1 MKCDFKHF
9 LLDYSPSLDAGSEE
23 NYSSSSDVDTRDA
36 ENVNSVALPDDPATD
51 LESDEDSI
59 TQECYRIFQEYDP
72 QQSQY
77 TVSKV
82 RMKCYNQL

>member
-1 MKCDFKHF
+1 M
-9 LLDYSPSLDAGSEE
+9 
-23 NYSSSSDVDTRDA
+23 
-36 ENVNSVALPDDPATD
+36 PDDPATD

-72 QQSQY
+72 QQSQC

-82 RMKCYNQL
+82 RMKCYHQLK

>member
-1 MKCDFKHF
+1 LKCDFKHF
-9 LLDYSPSLDAGSEE
+9 IVEHSTSPDAGSEE
-23 NYSSSSDVDTRDA
+23 NYSSSSDIDSRDA
-36 ENVNSVALPDDPATD
+36 ENINSVALPDDPATD

-72 QQSQY
+72 QQSQC